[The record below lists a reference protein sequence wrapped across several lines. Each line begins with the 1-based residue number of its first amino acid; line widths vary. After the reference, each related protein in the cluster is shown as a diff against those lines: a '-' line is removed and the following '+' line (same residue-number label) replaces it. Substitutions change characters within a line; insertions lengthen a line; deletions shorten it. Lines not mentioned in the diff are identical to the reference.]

1 MHALRVNLP
10 ETKQLHPYP
19 VFNAILTFENHPI
32 IFKIRKEMDFYK
44 KFSLA
49 SVTYIEILKEIKDSD
64 PPKAF
69 LKIS

>member
-1 MHALRVNLP
+1 
-10 ETKQLHPYP
+10 
-19 VFNAILTFENHPI
+19 
-32 IFKIRKEMDFYK
+32 MDFYK
-44 KFSLA
+44 KFGLA